1 VERVVRAWR
10 AEVLLDLGGPET
22 VSAAKEA
29 LVDAALGTRV
39 MLDSLDLYLFE
50 LAAQGGLANRRNRR
64 ACSIVADR
72 MRVADSLTRQ
82 LQALGPTEGRRSPGP
97 GWRRR

>member
-1 VERVVRAWR
+1 
-10 AEVLLDLGGPET
+10 
-22 VSAAKEA
+22 
-29 LVDAALGTRV
+29 
-39 MLDSLDLYLFE
+39 

-64 ACSIVADR
+64 AYSIVADR